1 MQPQNY
7 EICSNPLGNG
17 KNCEVY
23 KIKEKNNP
31 HSILIAKIYENSRRK
46 YYEKEKRI
54 LLKIS
59 NSNDVEINDYL
70 IHIKNINARLE
81 ISKQFKAD
89 STLLTFDFLMHGNI
103 QDYIS
108 LKSFGKPISEIYIK
122 LLCYKLL
129 LGLKKIHNNNI
140 SHNKIDIRNLMFDD
154 NFNPIIIHFG
164 NAIISDNHQNDF
176 FGLGLILVGLI
187 SSKKIISYKFNKKQN
202 NYIFRFYSTNNYF
215 HESSCEESVFW
226 KILESNK
233 NVIISK
239 EFIDFFHL
247 LVIPDKIL
255 NIDELFNNIWL
266 KDIKIYHK
274 EIEQNFREE
283 FKNNYFFLSQSQKLV
298 NNFNNNL
305 NLNNIINA
313 DEMHESISSK
323 SLIDEFI

>member
-1 MQPQNY
+1 MHPQNY

-23 KIKEKNNP
+23 KIKEKNHP

-187 SSKKIISYKFNKKQN
+187 SSKKIISYKFNKRQN

-298 NNFNNNL
+298 NNFNNNS

-323 SLIDEFI
+323 SLIDKFI

>member
-23 KIKEKNNP
+23 KIKEKNHP

-176 FGLGLILVGLI
+176 LGLGLILVGLI

-298 NNFNNNL
+298 NNFNNNS
-305 NLNNIINA
+305 NLNNVINA

-323 SLIDEFI
+323 SLIDKFI

>member
-23 KIKEKNNP
+23 KIKEKNHP

-154 NFNPIIIHFG
+154 NFNPIII
-164 NAIISDNHQNDF
+164 
-176 FGLGLILVGLI
+176 GLKLLSNITFLI
-187 SSKKIISYKFNKKQN
+187 SILLWLI
-202 NYIFRFYSTNNYF
+202 
-215 HESSCEESVFW
+215 VF
-226 KILESNK
+226 
-233 NVIISK
+233 
-239 EFIDFFHL
+239 
-247 LVIPDKIL
+247 
-255 NIDELFNNIWL
+255 
-266 KDIKIYHK
+266 
-274 EIEQNFREE
+274 
-283 FKNNYFFLSQSQKLV
+283 
-298 NNFNNNL
+298 
-305 NLNNIINA
+305 
-313 DEMHESISSK
+313 
-323 SLIDEFI
+323 

>member
-23 KIKEKNNP
+23 KIREKNHP

-176 FGLGLILVGLI
+176 FGLGIVLAGLI
-187 SSKKIISYKFNKKQN
+187 SSKKIISYKFNKKEN
-202 NYIFRFYSTNNYF
+202 KYFFRFYSTNNHF
-215 HESSCEESVFW
+215 HESSCEEAVFW
-226 KILESNK
+226 RILESNK
-233 NVIISK
+233 NIYVSK
-239 EFIDFFHL
+239 KFLNFFHI
-247 LVIPDKIL
+247 LVSPDKIY
-255 NIDELFNNIWL
+255 NIDDLLNNEWL
-266 KDIKIYHK
+266 NEAKLYQN
-274 EIEQNFREE
+274 EIEKNFVEE
-283 FKNNYFFLSQSQKLV
+283 FKNNYIFLSQSQKIINKLTD
-298 NNFNNNL
+298 NL
-305 NLNNIINA
+305 NSIIDN
-313 DEMHESISSK
+313 DEINESISSK
-323 SLIDEFI
+323 ILLDEFL

>member
-1 MQPQNY
+1 MHPQNY

-23 KIKEKNNP
+23 KIKEKNHP

-140 SHNKIDIRNLMFDD
+140 SHNKIDIRNIMFDD

-298 NNFNNNL
+298 NNFNNNS

-323 SLIDEFI
+323 SLIDKFI

>member
-23 KIKEKNNP
+23 KIKEKNHP

-176 FGLGLILVGLI
+176 LGLGLILVGLI

-247 LVIPDKIL
+247 LVIPDKVL

-298 NNFNNNL
+298 NNFNNNS

-323 SLIDEFI
+323 SLIDKFI